1 MYDIRRAGAADAVS
15 LTAIAKAAKAHLGYP
30 AEWLEAWDAAL
41 TVDAAYLELHRV
53 WVGVERESAAPAG
66 FAALVDEQTAWRLDH
81 LWIAV
86 DHQGRGLGR
95 RLWSVAVAAVRES
108 RPGAVRIEAD
118 PSAAGFYERCGARL
132 VGRVAAPVLGEA
144 RELPLFE
151 ITIARG

>member
-1 MYDIRRAGAADAVS
+1 MYDIRRAVSAEAGS

-30 AEWLEAWDAAL
+30 AEWLDAWDAAL
-41 TVDAAYLELHRV
+41 TVDAAYLALHRV
-53 WVGVERESAAPAG
+53 WVGVERESALPAG
-66 FAALVDEQTAWRLDH
+66 FVALVDEGTAWRLDH
-81 LWIAV
+81 LWIAPE
-86 DHQGRGLGR
+86 HQGRGLGR
-95 RLWSVAVAAVRES
+95 RLWSVAMAAVRES

-151 ITIARG
+151 ITIAGG